1 MGEPALRPRR
11 EVFDYAKAGGSAGGA
26 SSSGASAPNGASFMK
41 VFIRLRPSDANS
53 TGELP
58 YSFPEPN
65 KISVREN
72 RDPFPAEH
80 QFAFHRIY
88 DKGATQEELF
98 RDVASASVQHVFHG
112 FNACIFAY
120 GQTGSGKT
128 HTMYGPNVGE
138 RPRDALLGGGGAGA
152 TSIVHS
158 ASRGIVPR
166 CAEAIFSEAEGRTPF
181 SNASVAVS
189 LCEIYCDKVRDLGKA
204 YAVRGDK
211 SAASQA
217 KLLRLKTSELHSIAR
232 TQSHG
237 FAAGDPNNISS
248 LYALENLE
256 MHEDAKGQVYV
267 KGLSIV
273 TVQSVEEVLE
283 LVASSFSLRATH
295 ETRMNAVSSRSHT
308 IFTFYVTQQDRG
320 TGQSTTAQLHLV
332 DLAGSERLGRSESTG
347 QRMLEAQSINLSL
360 TCLGKVVVALQ
371 QADTSEGA
379 QNHIPY
385 RDSKLTRLLQNSLG
399 GNSYTSLLA
408 TLHPRMQV
416 RAARAHSLARAI
428 QRERACACL

>member
-11 EVFDYAKAGGSAGGA
+11 EVLDYAKAGGGSGSSPSAAGG
-26 SSSGASAPNGASFMK
+26 GSFMK
-41 VFIRLRPSDANS
+41 VFIRLRPSEMNGS

-65 KISVREN
+65 KISIKEN

-80 QFAFHRIY
+80 QFAFHRVY
-88 DKGATQEELF
+88 DKGATQEELY

-128 HTMYGPNVGE
+128 YTMYGPNVGD
-138 RPRDALLGGGGAGA
+138 RPRHDAASAPGGGGGG
-152 TSIVHS
+152 TTSSSSIVHS

-181 SNASVAVS
+181 SNSSVAVS
-189 LCEIYCDKVRDLGKA
+189 LCEIYCDKIRDLGKA

-211 SAASQA
+211 SAAAQA
-217 KLLRLKTSELHSIAR
+217 KLLRLKTSELHAQAR

-256 MHEDAKGQVYV
+256 VRGPPA
-267 KGLSIV
+267 
-273 TVQSVEEVLE
+273 
-283 LVASSFSLRATH
+283 LVLRA
-295 ETRMNAVSSRSHT
+295 R
-308 IFTFYVTQQDRG
+308 
-320 TGQSTTAQLHLV
+320 
-332 DLAGSERLGRSESTG
+332 
-347 QRMLEAQSINLSL
+347 
-360 TCLGKVVVALQ
+360 
-371 QADTSEGA
+371 
-379 QNHIPY
+379 
-385 RDSKLTRLLQNSLG
+385 
-399 GNSYTSLLA
+399 
-408 TLHPRMQV
+408 
-416 RAARAHSLARAI
+416 ARALRTRARARAPGPALPGLLLLVRPTVILTPLARSLPPSPCPAP
-428 QRERACACL
+428 RRCTRTPRARCT